1 MNPTNHQMWFF
12 EGRRSHGDLFIH
24 SSFFCK
30 IFCFNTCFFKTMFG
44 WVLGL
49 VMRFEFPTS
58 TPKIKNCKRSFH
70 PFLLKGFSIQYHQLT
85 AGMFA
90 VCVRNVVK
98 IRSTKN
104 WCGNARLE
112 QTRDFLKTLW
122 LMTKELLRAVK
133 LLNIFRWSGG
143 LVPAASMDWSF
154 GGILLC
160 IDVKTHDFLLGY
172 YQGWEFGPLG
182 TTAKKSMAS
191 GKLMFFFFVGILFL
205 CNANI

>member
-24 SSFFCK
+24 ISTFFCK
-30 IFCFNTCFFKTMFG
+30 IFCFNTFFKPCLVEC
-44 WVLGL
+44 WVWSWDL
-49 VMRFEFPTS
+49 S
-58 TPKIKNCKRSFH
+58 SQH
-70 PFLLKGFSIQYHQLT
+70 PHQKSRIAEEASILFYWKVSQFSITSLLHACLL
-85 AGMFA
+85 F
-90 VCVRNVVK
+90 VFRNVVK

-191 GKLMFFFFVGILFL
+191 GKLMYFFFCG
-205 CNANI
+205 NIISL

>member
-1 MNPTNHQMWFF
+1 MNPTNHQMWQKKGGEVTGTFLYTVLSFVRFF
-12 EGRRSHGDLFIH
+12 VLTPF
-24 SSFFCK
+24 
-30 IFCFNTCFFKTMFG
+30 FFKTMFG

-133 LLNIFRWSGG
+133 LLNIFRWSWGPGACSVNG
-143 LVPAASMDWSF
+143 LVVWGNSSSYRCENAW
-154 GGILLC
+154 L
-160 IDVKTHDFLLGY
+160 
-172 YQGWEFGPLG
+172 
-182 TTAKKSMAS
+182 
-191 GKLMFFFFVGILFL
+191 FVGIPSGLRISAVWPL
-205 CNANI
+205 GNNS